1 MKINQL
7 YKVLSRQQLKIVL
20 LAVCVSGI
28 QAALFSQSAEYT
40 LKAVAFEKL
49 SLFIT
54 WKATAIQD
62 NSSKEFVIA
71 VLGKNPFGNTLKEV
85 YENKKIKDK
94 TVRII
99 YAKNIKDLTS
109 CQILFISKTDMSE
122 LQKVLNYI
130 KGRPILTIS
139 DTEGFA
145 EAGCCIN
152 FYNYENK
159 LRFEINQK
167 CMIDAGFAIDYRLLR
182 VSKILNPTTQ

>member
-1 MKINQL
+1 MKIKQL
-7 YKVLSRQQLKIVL
+7 YKVFSRQQLKIVL

-49 SLFIT
+49 SLFID

-71 VLGKNPFGNTLKEV
+71 VFGKNPFGNTLKEV

-99 YAKNIKDLTS
+99 YAKSIKDLTN
-109 CQILFISKTDMSE
+109 CQILFISKTNKSE

-152 FYNYENK
+152 FYNFENK

-167 CMIDAGFAIDYRLLR
+167 RMIDAGFAIDYRLLR